1 MYEVAILSKEN
12 LAPLR
17 AELAEIDR
25 AIVALVG
32 RRNSIAQVIGEEK
45 AKANEE
51 VVVPSVER
59 IVEQRYVDA

>member
-1 MYEVAILSKEN
+1 MSKEN

-32 RRNSIAQVIGEEK
+32 RRNSIAKVIGEEK

-59 IVEQRYVDA
+59 FV

>member
-1 MYEVAILSKEN
+1 MSKEN

-32 RRNSIAQVIGEEK
+32 RRNGLAEVSGEEK

-51 VVVPSVER
+51 VVGPSFER
-59 IVEQRYVDA
+59 IVEQR